1 MFNSMIGSQGDIHDY
16 PDLRYTRIMW
26 SDFKGLTVGVACHRE
41 EGYVSAYA
49 TDANYLEYF

>member
-1 MFNSMIGSQGDIHDY
+1 MIGSQGDVDDY
-16 PDLRYTRIMW
+16 PDLHYARIMW

-41 EGYVSAYA
+41 EGYVSTYV